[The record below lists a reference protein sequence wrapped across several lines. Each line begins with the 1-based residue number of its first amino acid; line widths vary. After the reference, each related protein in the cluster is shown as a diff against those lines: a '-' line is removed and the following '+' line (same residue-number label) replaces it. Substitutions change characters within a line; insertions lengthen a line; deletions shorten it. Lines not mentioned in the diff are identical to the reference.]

1 MTDAALQLS
10 DISHNYAKRRA
21 LEGVGFSVPSG
32 QVTVLLGPNGA
43 GKTTLFG
50 LISRLLPLKDGRI
63 IIAGRSLKAAG
74 AAALEPLGI
83 VFQQPTLDLDLTV
96 RQNLTY
102 FADLRGIARHVAG
115 ERIAGG
121 LERFDL
127 AERADD
133 AVRELNGGHR
143 RRVEI
148 VRATLHEPAIL
159 ILDEPTVGLDIPT
172 RKAIVADLHARAAS
186 GTAVLRTFFELGP
199 FSNYRLTGAV
209 LLGTALQF
217 AVIYVPNLQKFFHTV
232 PLSTGDLVLAIAV
245 STSAFVVVE
254 IVKLVRRK

>member
-1 MTDAALQLS
+1 MTDAALHLA
-10 DISHNYAKRRA
+10 DISHDYAKRRA

-32 QVTVLLGPNGA
+32 RVTVLLGPNGA

-50 LISRLLPLKDGRI
+50 LISRLLPLKQGEI
-63 IIAGRSLKAAG
+63 VIAGRSLMQAG

-102 FADLRGIARHVAG
+102 FADLRGIPRHVANQ
-115 ERIAGG
+115 RIAGG
-121 LERFDL
+121 LERFGL
-127 AERADD
+127 AERAND

-186 GTAVLRTFFELGP
+186 GMAVLWATHLIDEVWADD
-199 FSNYRLTGAV
+199 RLVV
-209 LLGTALQF
+209 LHRG
-217 AVIYVPNLQKFFHTV
+217 
-232 PLSTGDLVLAIAV
+232 
-245 STSAFVVVE
+245 VVE
-254 IVKLVRRK
+254 AEGDVAKVLQSASAGTVAEAFAQLTESVEGEAA

>member
-186 GTAVLRTFFELGP
+186 GTAVLWATHLIDEVWEDDRLVVLHRGVVEAEGDVAEVLETSGAGTVAEAFA
-199 FSNYRLTGAV
+199 RLTA
-209 LLGTALQF
+209 
-217 AVIYVPNLQKFFHTV
+217 
-232 PLSTGDLVLAIAV
+232 TGEGEAA
-245 STSAFVVVE
+245 
-254 IVKLVRRK
+254 